1 MWKQTTLRL
10 TLTYSLIFLTFLA
23 IFSGGLYFWVNRS
36 FSDGFTTQVRDQVEQ
51 NSTTELS
58 TQQSDTANTAAE
70 IAVNNFRDILIMF
83 DAVAFI
89 CVPFI
94 SYFLTR
100 RLLIPLK
107 VSQDKQQ
114 QFIAN
119 ASHELRTPL
128 AVIGGELELALRK
141 THSIS
146 DYKKT
151 LTNSKQEV
159 DHMTQLTTELLL
171 LAQLDEMHDKSPETT
186 TINLHELIWTV
197 NKSMAI
203 LSQKKSVRIDMTCPK
218 DIVITANSKLIDVA
232 ISNVI
237 RNAIKYSP
245 NGKSIEV
252 TVHRLP
258 RNHAKIAV
266 HNLGEKIDS
275 VHQSQLFDRFYQIK
289 NDHGSDGFG
298 LGLAIV
304 KEIVTLHKGKISLT
318 SSDEGTTFTIII

>member
-23 IFSGGLYFWVNRS
+23 IFSGGLYYWVNRS
-36 FSDGFTTQVRDQVEQ
+36 FSDGFTEQVRGQVEQ

-58 TQQSDTANTAAE
+58 VQQSDAASTAAE
-70 IAVNNFRDILIMF
+70 IAVHNFRDILIVF
-83 DAVAFI
+83 DIVAFI

-94 SYFLTR
+94 SYLLTR

-146 DYKKT
+146 EYKKT
-151 LTNSKQEV
+151 LTDSKQEV

-186 TINLHELIWTV
+186 MINLHELIQTV
-197 NKSMAI
+197 NKSMAT
-203 LSQKKSVRIDMTCPK
+203 LSQQKSVHIDITCPE
-218 DIVITANSKLIDVA
+218 DLVISGNSRLIDVA
-232 ISNVI
+232 LSNVI

-245 NGKSIEV
+245 NGKSVAI
-252 TVHRLP
+252 TVRKLP
-258 RNHAKIAV
+258 KNHANIAV
-266 HNLGEKIDS
+266 HNLGSTIDS
-275 VHQSQLFDRFYQIK
+275 MHQSQLFDRFYQIK
-289 NDHGSDGFG
+289 NDRGGDGFG

-304 KEIVTLHKGKISLT
+304 KEIITLHKGKISLT
-318 SSDEGTTFTIII
+318 SSDQGTTFNITI